1 MFLGEVAVSKQSLAK
16 LIAQVD
22 PTVHCDLCPAFHIG
36 LSNGNLEVFLHT
48 EEDRLEWYMSGNE
61 VKRRLRRTI
70 NKLREDVRTRRQVEQ
85 FKIDIAQA
93 LIREVHTGCLFKGT
107 KGVEDEGFDDNE
119 EIQ

>member
-1 MFLGEVAVSKQSLAK
+1 MFLGEVAVKRQPLAK

-22 PTVHCDLCPAFHIG
+22 PTLHCDLCPAFHVG

-48 EEDRLEWYMSGNE
+48 EEDQLEWYMSGND
-61 VKRRLRRTI
+61 VKKRLRRTI
-70 NKLREDVRTRRQVEQ
+70 NELRDGVETKLQIEQ
-85 FKIDIAQA
+85 FKIDIAKA

-107 KGVEDEGFDDNE
+107 KGVEDEGFDDSE